1 MRVRI
6 PSMIAAGV
14 FILAVATLADRRPAE
29 VRGPDLLASEI
40 ERWTTYVRGNT
51 STDEAWTQ
59 VKQAAEPVLARAGD
73 ALRDGRRLLALQRLG
88 AARLNLSAA
97 QYVAGRAEAER
108 QDPAAMEKE
117 WTRMGSVLKADLGTV
132 SPRAFDGVA
141 PAAVRAL
148 AEAAL
153 PQVRVFYDASL
164 EYGRSTTPQYGL
176 YYIGIAR
183 AQREFADLCRK
194 LSTATPRRA
203 PAVRGLSMEL
213 DGFEAEL
220 LAAYRP
226 PASIDQHGD
235 FIGVSAA
242 VKEARELDAA
252 GLRYG
257 ALARYLTA
265 AQRFAAMRPAPAGLD
280 RAALDRRLAEFRE
293 RIAAGSVDHSIAG
306 LLVETAQA
314 DLAAAKPDAPAPP
327 PIAAAIATDVLP
339 RYFAALEPARPAPAH
354 PAPRVTVTLVRWP
367 YT

>member
-1 MRVRI
+1 
-6 PSMIAAGV
+6 
-14 FILAVATLADRRPAE
+14 
-29 VRGPDLLASEI
+29 
-40 ERWTTYVRGNT
+40 
-51 STDEAWTQ
+51 
-59 VKQAAEPVLARAGD
+59 
-73 ALRDGRRLLALQRLG
+73 
-88 AARLNLSAA
+88 
-97 QYVAGRAEAER
+97 
-108 QDPAAMEKE
+108 MEKE
-117 WTRMGSVLKADLGTV
+117 WVRIGGVLKADLGTV

-164 EYGRSTTPQYGL
+164 EYGRSTTPQFGL
-176 YYIGIAR
+176 YYIGVAR
-183 AQREFADLCRK
+183 AQREFADFCRK

-203 PAVRGLSMEL
+203 PALRGLATEL
-213 DGFEAEL
+213 DGLEAEL

-226 PASIDQHGD
+226 PASIDQHGE
-235 FIGVSAA
+235 FIAASAA
-242 VKEARELDAA
+242 LKEARELDAA

-280 RAALDRRLAEFRE
+280 RAVLERRLAEFRE
-293 RIAAGSVDHSIAG
+293 RIAAGPVDHSIAG

-339 RYFAALEPARPAPAH
+339 RYFAALEPARPAPSR

>member
-1 MRVRI
+1 MRARTLSI
-6 PSMIAAGV
+6 TAAGLFV
-14 FILAVATLADRRPAE
+14 IAVATLADRRTGE
-29 VRGPDLLASEI
+29 VDGKALSAEI
-40 ERWTTYVRGNT
+40 ERWTAYVRGNT
-51 STDEAWTQ
+51 ATDEAWTQ
-59 VKQAAEPVLARAGD
+59 VKQATEPVLVRAGE

-88 AARLNLSAA
+88 AARVNLSAA
-97 QYVAGRAEAER
+97 QYVAGRGEAER
-108 QDPAAMEKE
+108 KDTDAMEKE
-117 WTRMGSVLKADLGTV
+117 WVRMGGVLKDDLGTI
-132 SPRAFDGVA
+132 SPSAFDGIS

-164 EYGRSTTPQYGL
+164 DYGRSTTAQFGL
-176 YYIGIAR
+176 HYIGVAR

-194 LSTATPRRA
+194 LSAPTPRRA
-203 PAVRGLSMEL
+203 PAVRGLSTEL
-213 DGFEAEL
+213 DALEAEI

-226 PASIDQHGD
+226 PAAIDQHGD
-235 FIGVSAA
+235 FIGASAA

-280 RAALDRRLAEFRE
+280 RATLERRIAEFRE
-293 RIAAGSVDHSIAG
+293 RIAAGSVDHSIAS

-314 DLAAAKPDAPAPP
+314 DLAAAKPDVSAPP
-327 PIAAAIATDVLP
+327 PVAAAIATDVLP
-339 RYFAALEPARPAPAH
+339 RYFAALEPARPAPAR

>member
-1 MRVRI
+1 MRVRTL
-6 PSMIAAGV
+6 SMAAAGLFV
-14 FILAVATLADRRPAE
+14 LAVATLADRRPADIGG
-29 VRGPDLLASEI
+29 VDLLAAEI
-40 ERWTTYVRGNT
+40 DRWTAYVRGNT
-51 STDEAWTQ
+51 ATDEAWTQ
-59 VKQAAEPVLARAGD
+59 VKQATEPVLARAGD

-117 WTRMGSVLKADLGTV
+117 WVRIGGVLKADLGTI

-153 PQVRVFYDASL
+153 LEVRVFYDASL
-164 EYGRSTTPQYGL
+164 EYGRSTNAQYGL
-176 YYIGIAR
+176 YYIGVAR
-183 AQREFADLCRK
+183 AQQEFAELCRT
-194 LSTATPRRA
+194 LSTANPRRA
-203 PAVRGLSMEL
+203 PAVRGLSAEL
-213 DGFEAEL
+213 DGLEAEL

-235 FIGVSAA
+235 FIGASAA

-280 RAALDRRLAEFRE
+280 RAALERRLAEFQE

-314 DLAAAKPDAPAPP
+314 DLAAAKPDTPVP
-327 PIAAAIATDVLP
+327 PIAGAIATDVLP
-339 RYFAALEPARPAPAH
+339 RYFAALEPSRPAPARPAPT
-354 PAPRVTVTLVRWP
+354 VTVTLVRWP

>member
-1 MRVRI
+1 MT
-6 PSMIAAGV
+6 AAGLFV
-14 FILAVATLADRRPAE
+14 LAVATLADRRPAQ
-29 VRGPDLLASEI
+29 VQRTDLLASEI
-40 ERWTTYVRGNT
+40 ERWTAYVRGNT
-51 STDEAWTQ
+51 ATDEAWTQ
-59 VKQAAEPVLARAGD
+59 VKQATEPVLARAGD

-97 QYVAGRAEAER
+97 QYVAGRPETER
-108 QDPAAMEKE
+108 EDPAAMEKE
-117 WTRMGSVLKADLGTV
+117 WVRMGGVLKENLGTV

-153 PQVRVFYDASL
+153 PQVRVFYDAGL
-164 EYGRSTTPQYGL
+164 EYGRSTMPRFGL
-176 YYIGIAR
+176 YYIGVAR
-183 AQREFADLCRK
+183 AQREFADFCRK
-194 LSTATPRRA
+194 LSAATPRRA
-203 PAVRGLSMEL
+203 PAVRGLATEL
-213 DGFEAEL
+213 DSLEAEL

-235 FIGVSAA
+235 FIAASAA
-242 VKEARELDAA
+242 LKEARELDAE

-280 RAALDRRLAEFRE
+280 RAGLEQRLTEFGE
-293 RIAAGSVDHSIAG
+293 QIAGGSVDHSMGG

-314 DLAAAKPDAPAPP
+314 DLAAAKPDAPVP
-327 PIAAAIATDVLP
+327 PIAAGIATDVLP
-339 RYFAALEPARPAPAH
+339 RYFAALGPARPSPAR

>member
-1 MRVRI
+1 MRVRTF
-6 PSMIAAGV
+6 SMTAAGLFV
-14 FILAVATLADRRPAE
+14 AAVATFGDRRPATDA
-29 VRGPDLLASEI
+29 GPDVLASEI
-40 ERWTTYVRGNT
+40 ERWTAYVRGNT
-51 STDEAWTQ
+51 ATDEAWTQ
-59 VKQAAEPVLARAGD
+59 VKQATEPMLARAGD
-73 ALRDGRRLLALQRLG
+73 ALHDGRRLLALQRLG

-97 QYVAGRAEAER
+97 QYVAGRPEAER

-117 WTRMGSVLKADLGTV
+117 WVRMGGVLKEDLGTV
-132 SPRAFDGVA
+132 SPRALDGVG

-164 EYGRSTTPQYGL
+164 EYGRSTAPQFGL
-176 YYIGIAR
+176 YYIGVAR
-183 AQREFADLCRK
+183 AQREFADFCRK

-203 PAVRGLSMEL
+203 PALRGLATEL
-213 DGFEAEL
+213 DGLEGEL

-226 PASIDQHGD
+226 PASIDQHGE
-235 FIGVSAA
+235 FIAASAA
-242 VKEARELDAA
+242 LKEARELDAA

-280 RAALDRRLAEFRE
+280 RAALERRLAEFRE

-339 RYFAALEPARPAPAH
+339 RYFEALAPARPSPARPAPN
-354 PAPRVTVTLVRWP
+354 VTVTLVRWP